1 MALVLN
7 TTVRFLYLFIYFSF
21 QFGLKSFVMMDVRE
35 KPRIFPSVS
44 TLLGQHWYRA
54 KAAVY
59 LLILL
64 ITMPFC
70 LIFTICYWLFERKA
84 QDCQHVEESLRR
96 TVLVSGVAHTK
107 GLHIAKTLGKA
118 GHRVI
123 LADTEDFWCSAARWS
138 RFISKFYT
146 VPNLNSRDGNEEYI
160 NGMINI
166 AEVEKI
172 DWYIPVSHTKTAV
185 LDTIIKQRLAVAN
198 PKIKC
203 LVFDDPKLTA
213 ILDDKLLFLEECHKL
228 NLQVPYFHQ
237 VNNVKEVCEMA
248 KKGLFS
254 KAHYFL
260 KPLMPYSVDRENF
273 TRIPSN
279 AEEFDKYITSYE
291 SKLNSNNP
299 HLVHQFIKGK
309 EFAANAIAVDGH
321 LQAFHVCPCSPMQID
336 YDVVKHPE
344 IKKWMETFCKA
355 KRLTGCV
362 CFDFLEDEKTGE
374 VYCIECNPRLHS
386 GVVSYHMQPN
396 LERAICGAMDV
407 QFQLSTA
414 IEPPVSSAH
423 VYWLYNEIAKV
434 GLFQQGLG
442 EFVSTLWTGKDA
454 VLDANDPLPFFM
466 LNHLQMPVM
475 LLQALISG
483 KRWNITNYCLGQ
495 LR

>member
-1 MALVLN
+1 
-7 TTVRFLYLFIYFSF
+7 
-21 QFGLKSFVMMDVRE
+21 MMN
-35 KPRIFPSVS
+35 IFPSVS
-44 TLLGQHWYRA
+44 TLPRKHWYRA
-54 KAAVY
+54 KAVIY

-64 ITMPFC
+64 IAMPFC
-70 LIFTICYWLFERKA
+70 LIFTICYWLFGRKA
-84 QDCQHVEESLRR
+84 HDFQRVGESLRR

-107 GLHIAKTLGKA
+107 GLHIAKTLAKA

-123 LADTEDFWCSAARWS
+123 LADTEDFWCSAAQWS
-138 RFISKFYT
+138 WFTSKFYT
-146 VPNLNSRDGNEEYI
+146 VANINSQGGKEKYI

-185 LDTIIKQRLAVAN
+185 LDTIIKQRLAVVN

-213 ILDDKLLFLEECHKL
+213 VLDDKLLFLDECQKL
-228 NLQVPYFHQ
+228 NLQVPYFQ
-237 VNNVKEVCEMA
+237 KVSNVEDVREMA

-254 KAHYFL
+254 KTHYFL
-260 KPLMPYSVDRENF
+260 KPLMPYSADRVNF

-279 AEEFDKYITSYE
+279 AEEFGKYITSYE
-291 SKLNSNNP
+291 SKLNSDNP
-299 HLVHQFIKGK
+299 YLVHQFIKGK
-309 EFAANAIAVDGH
+309 EFAANVIAVDGH
-321 LQAFHVCPCSPMQID
+321 LQAFHICPCSPMQID

-344 IKKWMETFCKA
+344 IKDWIETFCKA
-355 KRLTGCV
+355 KRLTGCA

-386 GVVSYHMQPN
+386 SVVSYHMQPD
-396 LERAICGAMDV
+396 LERAICGALDG

-414 IEPPVSSAH
+414 VEPPVSSAH

-434 GLFQQGLG
+434 GLFQQSLG
-442 EFVSTLWTGKDA
+442 EFFRTLWTGKDA
-454 VLDANDPLPFFM
+454 VLDAYDPLPFFM
-466 LNHLQMPVM
+466 MNHFQMPVM
-475 LLQALISG
+475 LLQALMSG
-483 KRWNITNYCLGQ
+483 KRWNISNYCLGQ

>member
-1 MALVLN
+1 
-7 TTVRFLYLFIYFSF
+7 
-21 QFGLKSFVMMDVRE
+21 MMDV
-35 KPRIFPSVS
+35 FPSVS
-44 TLLGQHWYRA
+44 TLPREHWYRA
-54 KAAVY
+54 KAVIY

-70 LIFTICYWLFERKA
+70 LIFTICYRLFGRKA
-84 QDCQHVEESLRR
+84 HDFQHVGESLRR

-123 LADTEDFWCSAARWS
+123 LADTEDFWCSAAQWS
-138 RFISKFYT
+138 WFISKFYT
-146 VPNLNSRDGNEEYI
+146 VPNINSEGGKEKYI

-185 LDTIIKQRLAVAN
+185 LDTIIKQRLAVVN

-213 ILDDKLLFLEECHKL
+213 VLDDKLLFLDECQKL
-228 NLQVPYFHQ
+228 NLQVPYFQ
-237 VNNVKEVCEMA
+237 KVSNVEDVREMA

-260 KPLMPYSVDRENF
+260 KPLMPYSADRVNF

-279 AEEFDKYITSYE
+279 VEEFGKYINSYE
-291 SKLNSNNP
+291 SKLNSDNP
-299 HLVHQFIKGK
+299 YLVHQFIKGK
-309 EFAANAIAVDGH
+309 EFAANVIAVDGH
-321 LQAFHVCPCSPMQID
+321 LQAFHICPCSPMQID
-336 YDVVKHPE
+336 YDAVKHPE
-344 IKKWMETFCKA
+344 IKDWIETFCKA
-355 KRLTGCV
+355 KQLTGCA

-386 GVVSYHMQPN
+386 SVVSYHMQPD
-396 LERAICGAMDV
+396 LERAIRGALDS

-414 IEPPVSSAH
+414 VEPPVSSAH

-434 GLFQQGLG
+434 GLFQQSLG
-442 EFVSTLWTGKDA
+442 GFFCTLWTGKDA
-454 VLDANDPLPFFM
+454 VLDAYDPLPFFM
-466 LNHLQMPVM
+466 LNHFQMPVM
-475 LLQALISG
+475 LLQALMSG
-483 KRWNITNYCLGQ
+483 KRWNISNYCLGQ

>member
-70 LIFTICYWLFERKA
+70 LVFTICYWLCGRKA

-213 ILDDKLLFLEECHKL
+213 ILDDKLLFLEECRKL
-228 NLQVPYFHQ
+228 SLQVPYFQQ

-299 HLVHQFIKGK
+299 YLVHQFIKGK

-321 LQAFHVCPCSPMQID
+321 LQAFHTCPCSPMQID

-362 CFDFLEDEKTGE
+362 CFDFLEDEKTAE

>member
-1 MALVLN
+1 
-7 TTVRFLYLFIYFSF
+7 
-21 QFGLKSFVMMDVRE
+21 MMDVKE
-35 KPRIFPSVS
+35 KPTGFFPSVS

-70 LIFTICYWLFERKA
+70 LLFTISCWLFGRKA
-84 QDCQHVEESLRR
+84 HNCQRVEESLRR

-123 LADTEDFWCSAARWS
+123 LADLEDFWCSAARWS

-146 VPNLNSRDGNEEYI
+146 VPNLNSQDGKEEYI
-160 NGMINI
+160 NGMIHI
-166 AEVEKI
+166 AHVEKI

-185 LDTIIKQRLAVAN
+185 LDTIIKQRLAAAN

-213 ILDDKLLFLEECHKL
+213 VLDDKLLFLEECRKL
-228 NLQVPYFHQ
+228 NLQVPYFQQ
-237 VNNVKEVCEMA
+237 VNNVEEVREMA

-254 KAHYFL
+254 RAHYFL
-260 KPLMPYSVDRENF
+260 KPLMPYSVDRVNF

-279 AEEFDKYITSYE
+279 AEEFDKYITSYD
-291 SKLNSNNP
+291 SKLNGDNP
-299 HLVHQFIKGK
+299 YLVHQFIKGK
-309 EFAANAIAVDGH
+309 EFAANVIAVDGH

-355 KRLTGCV
+355 KQLTGCA

-396 LERAICGAMDV
+396 LERAICGALDV

-423 VYWLYNEIAKV
+423 VFWLYNEIAKV

-442 EFVSTLWTGKDA
+442 EFFSTLWTGKDA

-466 LNHLQMPVM
+466 LNHFQMPVM

>member
-1 MALVLN
+1 
-7 TTVRFLYLFIYFSF
+7 
-21 QFGLKSFVMMDVRE
+21 
-35 KPRIFPSVS
+35 
-44 TLLGQHWYRA
+44 
-54 KAAVY
+54 
-59 LLILL
+59 
-64 ITMPFC
+64 
-70 LIFTICYWLFERKA
+70 
-84 QDCQHVEESLRR
+84 
-96 TVLVSGVAHTK
+96 
-107 GLHIAKTLGKA
+107 
-118 GHRVI
+118 
-123 LADTEDFWCSAARWS
+123 
-138 RFISKFYT
+138 
-146 VPNLNSRDGNEEYI
+146 
-160 NGMINI
+160 
-166 AEVEKI
+166 
-172 DWYIPVSHTKTAV
+172 
-185 LDTIIKQRLAVAN
+185 
-198 PKIKC
+198 
-203 LVFDDPKLTA
+203 
-213 ILDDKLLFLEECHKL
+213 
-228 NLQVPYFHQ
+228 
-237 VNNVKEVCEMA
+237 MA

-299 HLVHQFIKGK
+299 YLVHQFIKGK

-321 LQAFHVCPCSPMQID
+321 LQAFHTCPCSPMQID

-355 KRLTGCV
+355 KQLTGCV
-362 CFDFLEDEKTGE
+362 CFDFLEDEKTAE

-483 KRWNITNYCLGQ
+483 KGWNITNYCLGQ